1 MSTIALLLLASQAA
15 APPALT
21 SNVCIA
27 TTVVA
32 PGERSGRGAPSFSA
46 SDTLDLELQVQVRR
60 VVVGDHLLRLKL
72 LTPRGYLYQTMTI
85 PFRFAAPAGDRNLET
100 GAGTREAATRAPG
113 AREDGRDATM
123 VVPGFPRPLPVQ
135 TLGTTPRRR
144 GGSPDAAI
152 ARLPVAGTSISL
164 GSLFGQWTVVP
175 YLDDET
181 APCGPPRTF
190 EIRE

>member
-15 APPALT
+15 APAALT

-27 TTVVA
+27 TDVVA
-32 PGERSGRGAPSFSA
+32 PGERRGRGAPSFSA
-46 SDTLDLELQVQVRR
+46 SDTLDLELRVKVRE
-60 VVVGDHLLRLKL
+60 VVAGEHLLRLKL
-72 LTPRGYLYQTMTI
+72 LTPRGYHYQTITV
-85 PFRFAAPAGDRNLET
+85 PFRFASPDGDGDREQDS
-100 GAGTREAATRAPG
+100 GSREAATREG
-113 AREDGRDATM
+113 GRETTM
-123 VVPGFPRPLPVQ
+123 GVPGYPRRLPVQ

-144 GGSPDAAI
+144 GHSPGAAV

-164 GSLFGQWTVVP
+164 GSLFGNWTVVP
-175 YLDDET
+175 YLDDQT